1 MQKTISMTEKEFD
14 RIKWD
19 IITEIHEFSKKPY
32 GFKMI
37 SRENGEEITDD
48 MEIHGMLLPSIE
60 HVFDQAFDETLQA
73 QLRWIRAT
81 RGETI

>member
-37 SRENGEEITDD
+37 SRDTGEEITDD
-48 MEIHGMLLPSIE
+48 MQVHGMLLPSIE

-73 QLRWIRAT
+73 QLRWIRAA

>member
-1 MQKTISMTEKEFD
+1 MQKTISMTEKEFNQ
-14 RIKWD
+14 IKWD

-37 SRENGEEITDD
+37 SRENGKEITDD
-48 MEIHGMLLPSIE
+48 MQVHGMLLPSIE
-60 HVFDQAFDETLQA
+60 HVFDHAFDETLQA

>member
-14 RIKWD
+14 QIKWD

-37 SRENGEEITDD
+37 SRDTGKEITDD
-48 MEIHGMLLPSIE
+48 MEIHGMLFPSIE

-73 QLRWIRAT
+73 QLRWIRAA